1 MSINKKSD
9 WVKYEAWMLWDIL
22 QLPKEKKIEPYVLIW
37 KAVHDILSEKDR
49 LQSSVYI

>member
-1 MSINKKSD
+1 MDALGYST
-9 WVKYEAWMLWDIL
+9 A
-22 QLPKEKKIEPYVLIW
+22 PKGEKKIEPYVLIW